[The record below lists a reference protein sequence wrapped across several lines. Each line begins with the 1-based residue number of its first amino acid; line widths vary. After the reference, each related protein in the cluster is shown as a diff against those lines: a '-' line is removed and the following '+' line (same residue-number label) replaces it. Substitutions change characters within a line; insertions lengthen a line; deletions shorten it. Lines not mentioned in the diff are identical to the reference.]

1 MTAPLPLVG
10 IRVLDMGQ
18 FWAGPNA
25 GRHWADAGAD
35 VIKVESCRRPD
46 PLRIQARGIYPDHD
60 PGGPKGDHWN
70 RSGMVNERNRNKRS
84 LAIDLTSP
92 RGREI
97 FLQLVSHADVVSQN
111 YSSRVM
117 PSLGLGYDTLSEVNP
132 RLIMIS
138 LMSQGLTGPE
148 SDYVSYGQNLEQ
160 LSGISYFSGYPDDEE
175 SVALALPDPLGGA
188 SAALAVAAGLRHR
201 DATGRGLHID
211 LSQRETASL
220 VVGDALVAHSL
231 GGHPARLGN
240 HEPGAN
246 PSDCYP
252 TRGEDRW
259 VAISIRSDDD
269 WARLCEAIDQPE
281 LMTDSRYVSIVGRRR
296 HRAEL
301 DALIGRWTSQLDHQ
315 TAMER
320 LQRLGIAAAAV
331 LNPRELFRDKHLRQ
345 RGFWESTT
353 DYSAGE
359 QEYTGRPMRLS
370 QTPYGGRTPTPGLG
384 QHNREILGELLGME
398 DTELD
403 ALEAESVIGTEPIL
417 SASGGMAVA
426 R

>member
-201 DATGRGLHID
+201 DATGRGMHID

>member
-1 MTAPLPLVG
+1 
-10 IRVLDMGQ
+10 MGQ

>member
-1 MTAPLPLVG
+1 
-10 IRVLDMGQ
+10 
-18 FWAGPNA
+18 
-25 GRHWADAGAD
+25 
-35 VIKVESCRRPD
+35 
-46 PLRIQARGIYPDHD
+46 
-60 PGGPKGDHWN
+60 
-70 RSGMVNERNRNKRS
+70 MVNERNRNKRS

>member
-1 MTAPLPLVG
+1 
-10 IRVLDMGQ
+10 
-18 FWAGPNA
+18 
-25 GRHWADAGAD
+25 
-35 VIKVESCRRPD
+35 
-46 PLRIQARGIYPDHD
+46 
-60 PGGPKGDHWN
+60 
-70 RSGMVNERNRNKRS
+70 
-84 LAIDLTSP
+84 
-92 RGREI
+92 
-97 FLQLVSHADVVSQN
+97 
-111 YSSRVM
+111 
-117 PSLGLGYDTLSEVNP
+117 
-132 RLIMIS
+132 
-138 LMSQGLTGPE
+138 
-148 SDYVSYGQNLEQ
+148 
-160 LSGISYFSGYPDDEE
+160 
-175 SVALALPDPLGGA
+175 
-188 SAALAVAAGLRHR
+188 
-201 DATGRGLHID
+201 
-211 LSQRETASL
+211 
-220 VVGDALVAHSL
+220 
-231 GGHPARLGN
+231 
-240 HEPGAN
+240 
-246 PSDCYP
+246 
-252 TRGEDRW
+252 
-259 VAISIRSDDD
+259 
-269 WARLCEAIDQPE
+269 
-281 LMTDSRYVSIVGRRR
+281 MTDSRYVSIVGRRR

>member
-1 MTAPLPLVG
+1 VTAPLPLVG